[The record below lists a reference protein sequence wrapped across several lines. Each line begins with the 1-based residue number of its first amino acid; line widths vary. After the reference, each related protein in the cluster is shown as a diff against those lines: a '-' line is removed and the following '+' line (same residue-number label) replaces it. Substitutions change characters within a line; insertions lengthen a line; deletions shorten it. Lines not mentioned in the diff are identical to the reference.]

1 MRKLIAGEF
10 CESYPPLMDGVGQV
24 VRNYEENL
32 SRYFGYD
39 VAVVTTYS
47 TKVEMPDDGE
57 RQVIRFPMTPLK
69 RLGAYGITRMPKD
82 IKKRVK
88 DIDYDII
95 HSHSPFSVGALGAK
109 IARERHIPHVTT
121 FHSQYR
127 KDILGFTHSEFLADV
142 GIKYLMRHYEKADA
156 VVIPNRKSIE
166 VLRSYGYD
174 GDITIIENGTDMKV
188 PSEEE
193 KTAFRK
199 RALTLLGLDAI
210 TKPVLLFIGQ
220 HRDEKNIPLMIE
232 SLRILKERNVDFLMV
247 FVGDGEGRQGY
258 IRKTAE
264 YGLSDNVIFYGITR
278 NREDIAAFYSL
289 ADLFLF
295 PSPYDTSSLST
306 RETAAFSLPCL
317 FIESPTSEGI
327 EDKVNGYIS
336 EPYPEAYADYIIR
349 ILSDDSMRRIV
360 GENARKTRYRS
371 FYDAAKDIDELYR
384 KLIGRQA

>member
-1 MRKLIAGEF
+1 
-10 CESYPPLMDGVGQV
+10 MDGVGQV

-47 TKVEMPDDGE
+47 TKAEMPDDGE

-193 KTAFRK
+193 KKAFRK

>member
-47 TKVEMPDDGE
+47 TKAEMPDDGE

-264 YGLSDNVIFYGITR
+264 YCKKGKGRVRRPVLRPYLLQFRSLRGISFR
-278 NREDIAAFYSL
+278 QGVFFFAQVEEIAASCGKQFRRARFSF
-289 ADLFLF
+289 ADKHPRTCFRVHV
-295 PSPYDTSSLST
+295 D
-306 RETAAFSLPCL
+306 
-317 FIESPTSEGI
+317 
-327 EDKVNGYIS
+327 
-336 EPYPEAYADYIIR
+336 
-349 ILSDDSMRRIV
+349 
-360 GENARKTRYRS
+360 NA
-371 FYDAAKDIDELYR
+371 
-384 KLIGRQA
+384 G